1 MNNDKHKLYMLRI
14 LKDVFN
20 DSELSQILAFKGGTS
35 LMFFYQLPR
44 FSVDLDF
51 NILDITQKDMAYQK
65 IREIALKYGK
75 IADEQLKHNDPLVV
89 LDNEKGE
96 RNLKLELSTRFFD
109 NHYELKNLA
118 GTNITVMVE
127 PDMFAHKLC
136 ALLDRGEV
144 TGRDVFDIH
153 FFLSKQAPIHAG
165 IVEQRMKKPFANY
178 LDDCIAALQTVSTKE
193 LMQNVGEFLE
203 GKLKHE
209 MKSGK
214 LIDRTIEMLEERK
227 LVPFITEYPRNRMPI
242 ENVEITH
249 SPRGENVLLAK
260 IDGRILLDKVIS
272 PKEYSILQTLPK
284 DEDRTNF
291 LIHLARENY
300 FDEWQKQSIRNT
312 HSLKR

>member
-1 MNNDKHKLYMLRI
+1 
-14 LKDVFN
+14 
-20 DSELSQILAFKGGTS
+20 
-35 LMFFYQLPR
+35 
-44 FSVDLDF
+44 
-51 NILDITQKDMAYQK
+51 
-65 IREIALKYGK
+65 
-75 IADEQLKHNDPLVV
+75 
-89 LDNEKGE
+89 
-96 RNLKLELSTRFFD
+96 
-109 NHYELKNLA
+109 
-118 GTNITVMVE
+118 MVE

-136 ALLDRGEV
+136 ALLDRGGV

-227 LVPFITEYPRNRMPI
+227 LVPFIIEYPRNRMPI

-272 PKEYSILQTLPK
+272 PKEYSILQALPK

-300 FDEWQKQSIRNT
+300 FDEWQKQSVRNT

>member
-20 DSELSQILAFKGGTS
+20 DPELSQIIAFKGGTS

-65 IREIALKYGK
+65 MREIALKYGR
-75 IADEQLKHNDPLVV
+75 IADEQLKQNDPLVV

-109 NHYELKNLA
+109 NHYEEKNLA
-118 GTNITVMVE
+118 GTSITVMVE

-136 ALLDRGEV
+136 ALLDRGGV

-203 GKLKHE
+203 GKLKQE

-227 LVPFITEYPRNRMPI
+227 LVPFIAEYPRNKMPI

-249 SPRGENVLLAK
+249 SPRGENMLLAK
-260 IDGRILLDKVIS
+260 INGRILLDKVIS
-272 PKEYSILQTLPK
+272 PKEYSILQALPK

-300 FDEWQKQSIRNT
+300 FDEWQKHPVRNA

>member
-20 DSELSQILAFKGGTS
+20 DPELSQILAFKGGTS

-65 IREIALKYGK
+65 MREIALKYGR
-75 IADEQLKHNDPLVV
+75 IADEQLKHNGPLVV
-89 LDNEKGE
+89 LDYEKGE

-109 NHYELKNLA
+109 NHYEEKNLA
-118 GTNITVMVE
+118 GTSITVMVE

-136 ALLDRGEV
+136 ALLDRGGV

-272 PKEYSILQTLPK
+272 PKEYSILQALPK

-300 FDEWQKQSIRNT
+300 SDEWQKQSVRNT

>member
-20 DSELSQILAFKGGTS
+20 DPELSQILAFKGGTS

-65 IREIALKYGK
+65 MREIALKYGR
-75 IADEQLKHNDPLVV
+75 ISDEQLKHNDPLVI
-89 LDNEKGE
+89 LDYEKGE

-109 NHYELKNLA
+109 NHYEEKNLA
-118 GTNITVMVE
+118 GTSITVMVE

-136 ALLDRGEV
+136 ALLDRGGV

-203 GKLKHE
+203 GKLKQE

-227 LVPFITEYPRNRMPI
+227 LVPFIAEYPRNKMPI

-300 FDEWQKQSIRNT
+300 FDEWQKQSVRNT

>member
-20 DSELSQILAFKGGTS
+20 DPELSQILAFKGDAS

-51 NILDITQKDMAYQK
+51 NLLDITQKEMAYQK
-65 IREIALKYGK
+65 LREIALKYGR

-89 LDNEKGE
+89 LDYEKGE
-96 RNLKLELSTRFFD
+96 QNLKLELSTRFFD

-118 GTNITVMVE
+118 GTNIPVMVE

-136 ALLDRGEV
+136 ALLDRDGM
-144 TGRDVFDIH
+144 TGHDVFDIH

-178 LDDCIAALQTVSTKE
+178 LDDCITALQTVSTKE
-193 LMQNVGEFLE
+193 LMQNVGEFIE
-203 GKLKHE
+203 GKLKQE

-227 LVPFITEYPRNRMPI
+227 IVPFITEYPR
-242 ENVEITH
+242 
-249 SPRGENVLLAK
+249 
-260 IDGRILLDKVIS
+260 
-272 PKEYSILQTLPK
+272 
-284 DEDRTNF
+284 
-291 LIHLARENY
+291 
-300 FDEWQKQSIRNT
+300 KQNAY
-312 HSLKR
+312 

>member
-20 DSELSQILAFKGGTS
+20 DPELSQILAFKGGTS

-65 IREIALKYGK
+65 MREIALKYGR

-89 LDNEKGE
+89 LDYEKGE

-109 NHYELKNLA
+109 NHYEEKNLA
-118 GTNITVMVE
+118 GTSITVMVE

-136 ALLDRGEV
+136 ALLDRDGV

-272 PKEYSILQTLPK
+272 PKEYSILQALPK

-300 FDEWQKQSIRNT
+300 FDEWQKQSVRNT

>member
-20 DSELSQILAFKGGTS
+20 DPELSQILAFKGDAS

-51 NILDITQKDMAYQK
+51 NLLDITQKEMAYQK
-65 IREIALKYGK
+65 LREIALKYGR

-89 LDNEKGE
+89 LDYEKGE
-96 RNLKLELSTRFFD
+96 QNL
-109 NHYELKNLA
+109 ELKNLA
-118 GTNITVMVE
+118 GTNIPVMVE

-136 ALLDRGEV
+136 ALLDRDGM
-144 TGRDVFDIH
+144 TGHDVFDIH

-165 IVEQRMKKPFANY
+165 IVEQRMKKLFANY

-193 LMQNVGEFLE
+193 LMQNVGEFIE
-203 GKLKHE
+203 GKLKQE

-227 LVPFITEYPRNRMPI
+227 IVPFITEYPRNRMPI
-242 ENVEITH
+242 EDVIITH
-249 SPRGENVLLAK
+249 SPEGKNILLAQIAGK
-260 IDGRILLDKVIS
+260 SFMDKEIS
-272 PKEYSILQTLPK
+272 TKESAIFQALPK
-284 DEDRTNF
+284 DEDRKNF

-300 FDEWQKQSIRNT
+300 FDEWQKQSDRNT
-312 HSLKR
+312 QSLKR

>member
-20 DSELSQILAFKGGTS
+20 DPELSQILAFKGGTS

-65 IREIALKYGK
+65 MREIALKYGR

-89 LDNEKGE
+89 LDYEKGE

-109 NHYELKNLA
+109 NHYEEKNLA
-118 GTNITVMVE
+118 GTSITVMVE

-136 ALLDRGEV
+136 ALLDRDGV

-260 IDGRILLDKVIS
+260 IDGRSLLDKVIS
-272 PKEYSILQTLPK
+272 PKEYSILQALPK

-300 FDEWQKQSIRNT
+300 FDEWQKQSVRNT

>member
-20 DSELSQILAFKGGTS
+20 DPELSQILAFKGGTS

-65 IREIALKYGK
+65 MREIALKYGR
-75 IADEQLKHNDPLVV
+75 IADEQLKHNDPLVI
-89 LDNEKGE
+89 LDYEKGE
-96 RNLKLELSTRFFD
+96 RNLKLEFSTRFFD

-136 ALLDRGEV
+136 ALLDRGGMA
-144 TGRDVFDIH
+144 GRDVFDIH
-153 FFLSKQAPIHAG
+153 FFLSKQTPIHAG
-165 IVEQRMKKPFANY
+165 IVEQRMQKPFANY
-178 LDDCIAALQTVSTKE
+178 IDDCITALQTVSTKE
-193 LMQNVGEFLE
+193 LMQNVGEFIE
-203 GKLKHE
+203 GKLKQE

-227 LVPFITEYPRNRMPI
+227 IVPFITEYPRNRMPI
-242 ENVEITH
+242 ENATITH
-249 SPRGENVLLAK
+249 SPEGKNILLAQ
-260 IDGRILLDKVIS
+260 IAEIS
-272 PKEYSILQTLPK
+272 FMKKEISTKEFSIFQALPK
-284 DEDRTNF
+284 DEDRKNF
-291 LIHLARENY
+291 LVHLARENY
-300 FDEWQKQSIRNT
+300 FDEWQKQSVRNT